1 VAAAPAS
8 AAPSVAA
15 GPEASSPSTPI
26 ADVAAAAS
34 APLVDGDEPPPSADL
49 PPQGTAVAARDRPV
63 DVDPRW
69 GRFELPILKRHVDD
83 DSRREA
89 RARAAARQA
98 EAAAGPRPP
107 AAIVADAWRAEPGTA
122 DAPAAAGREPR
133 PAAPGARPRS
143 GEITEPARGS
153 RAWAVVL
160 PPIDDRRHAQLAMLK
175 LREVGAL
182 VRGEQHARAVFQ
194 RSVMTPLSSITSA
207 SSSPVAPPK
216 WKGPASRSRARQP
229 AS

>member
-1 VAAAPAS
+1 GPA
-8 AAPSVAA
+8 
-15 GPEASSPSTPI
+15 ASSPSTPV
-26 ADVAAAAS
+26 ANVAAAAS

-107 AAIVADAWRAEPGTA
+107 AAIVADAWRAGY
-122 DAPAAAGREPR
+122 APAMGRVRRGDLPWMTIDALHRMILDEIAGDF
-133 PAAPGARPRS
+133 GL
-143 GEITEPARGS
+143 GGLTEIERQHLNH
-153 RAWAVVL
+153 AWHRL
-160 PPIDDRRHAQLAMLK
+160 PPWPDSVEGLARLTRRFIL
-175 LREVGAL
+175 
-182 VRGEQHARAVFQ
+182 
-194 RSVMTPLSSITSA
+194 T
-207 SSSPVAPPK
+207 
-216 WKGPASRSRARQP
+216 
-229 AS
+229 